1 MSPLSLLHPFRAG
14 NRRNVAPFRS
24 HPMHKFKTYIGR
36 ACCMASASCF
46 QAFSNLV
53 QQALK
58 RLQQAP
64 RRFPSWSCGQHHL
77 ACQTRVLCRIWRTP
91 GCRPSPGGSKIAYDR
106 SRGKTVCRGS
116 HCCLDGMLFSQEHS
130 RMGVYT
136 RLPLAADG
144 GGGIT
149 VCSTA
154 YLCWQQVAGMQH
166 ADSNIVPRK
175 EQKDRG
181 TDRQARLRL
190 PNFCRTIAHLNH
202 ARRIRS
208 IR

>member
-1 MSPLSLLHPFRAG
+1 MRGADIANKLWQVFYPNPFLPMSPLLLLHPFRAG

-106 SRGKTVCRGS
+106 SRGKTACRGS
-116 HCCLDGMLFSQEHS
+116 HLSLIHISEP
-130 RMGVYT
+130 T
-136 RLPLAADG
+136 RP
-144 GGGIT
+144 
-149 VCSTA
+149 
-154 YLCWQQVAGMQH
+154 Y
-166 ADSNIVPRK
+166 
-175 EQKDRG
+175 
-181 TDRQARLRL
+181 
-190 PNFCRTIAHLNH
+190 
-202 ARRIRS
+202 
-208 IR
+208 